1 MTPFIAGE
9 TDWHHPAC
17 LPDDELM
24 REVRWTRGR
33 GSGPGGQHRNKV
45 ETGIELVHTPT
56 GITGRA
62 GERRTVTD
70 NKRVAIR
77 RLRLNLATQHRVAVP
92 LGDIGSRLWSAR
104 RKMPSRGPG
113 DAPQRWGTFPGRI
126 VINPEHRDY
135 PSLLAEAMDV
145 IHAAGWDVQRAALR
159 LEVTTTQLLKLIAE
173 HPPALAALNAGRQD
187 FGLTPLRLGR

>member
-1 MTPFIAGE
+1 MPPFIAGE
-9 TDWHHPAC
+9 SDWPHPAC
-17 LPDDELM
+17 LNDDDLL

-33 GSGPGGQHRNKV
+33 GSGPGGQNRNKV
-45 ETGIELVHTPT
+45 ETGVELVHTPT

-92 LGDIGSRLWSAR
+92 LGEVGSRLWAER
-104 RKMPSRGPG
+104 RRMPPRPGPG

-126 VINPEHRDY
+126 VINPDHRDY

-145 IHAAGWDVQRAALR
+145 IHAAGWDVQRAGLR
-159 LEVTTTQLLKLIAE
+159 LEVTMTQLIKLIAE
-173 HPPALAALNAGRQD
+173 HPPALAALNAGRESM
-187 FGLTPLRLGR
+187 GLSALRH